1 MTRSNEFP
9 KCFTCFRA
17 FHIYD
22 LRPTWNK
29 LFHLIGETKT
39 MSIWRNKP
47 LEHII
52 VPKPFINSEEQDFI
66 TELSVEIPKPSSY
79 LNDDALFWENL
90 NDESYYN
97 LQNAME
103 G

>member
-9 KCFTCFRA
+9 NCFTCFRA
-17 FHIYD
+17 FQIYD
-22 LRPTWNK
+22 LKPTWNK

>member
-1 MTRSNEFP
+1 MLFRS
-9 KCFTCFRA
+9 
-17 FHIYD
+17 
-22 LRPTWNK
+22 
-29 LFHLIGETKT
+29 
-39 MSIWRNKP
+39 

-52 VPKPFINSEEQDFI
+52 VPNPFITSEEQDFI